1 MKCERCRSEATSTG
15 QRGQKLCDKH
25 YNPIMAA
32 APGMIGTGTTADA
45 FGAMVVAGGVASH
58 VHGGHVPLQRR
69 RRLWRRV
76 RRGFGR

>member
-1 MKCERCRSEATSTG
+1 MPIRGDIDGSEG
-15 QRGQKLCDKH
+15 PELCDKH

-32 APGMIGTGTTADA
+32 APGMVGTGTTADA

-58 VHGGHVPLQRR
+58 VHGGHVPLPRH